1 MGSLVRVQAGEQSLA
16 EMRGF
21 FVGKIFPLGSIH
33 EVEASLW
40 DNLLLKFKRLFFND
54 LRLLLPKNAVF
65 ISFRQ

>member
-1 MGSLVRVQAGEQSLA
+1 MGSLVRVQAGERSLA

-21 FVGKIFPLGSIH
+21 FVGKIFPLGHIH
-33 EVEASLW
+33 EVDESRG
-40 DNLLLKFKRLFFND
+40 DKLLVKFTRLVFND